1 MPGEPSGGI
10 RADRVEAR
18 LGRRLAA
25 TNAKP
30 QWPHRLGKRHLVI
43 WLADGQAIEINATSD
58 RGDGLAARD
67 DLEVG
72 EPLVTEPINTS
83 NKTSNNTSNTKIGR
97 RRK

>member
-1 MPGEPSGGI
+1 VPREPSGGI

-43 WLADGQAIEINATSD
+43 WLADGQAIEINATPIA
-58 RGDGLAARD
+58 GT
-67 DLEVG
+67 DLLRVMISKLEN
-72 EPLVTEPINTS
+72 L
-83 NKTSNNTSNTKIGR
+83 
-97 RRK
+97 